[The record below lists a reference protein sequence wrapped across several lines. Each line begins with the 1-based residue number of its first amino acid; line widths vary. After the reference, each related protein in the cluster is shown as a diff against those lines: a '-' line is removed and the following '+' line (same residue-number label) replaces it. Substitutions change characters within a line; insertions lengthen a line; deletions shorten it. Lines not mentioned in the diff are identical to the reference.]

1 MAAKVP
7 AKSILWTSRLRN
19 KYASPFAVPGVMF
32 ATWART
38 ASASGSMRPTA
49 ATVSSDV
56 FFEVNTP
63 SSNMAFKAADGA
75 VAWP

>member
-1 MAAKVP
+1 MAARVP
-7 AKSILWTSRLRN
+7 TKSILWTSRLRN
-19 KYASPFAVPGVMF
+19 RYASPFAEPGVML
-32 ATWART
+32 ATWTRT

-49 ATVSSDV
+49 ATVSSGA

-63 SSNMAFKAADGA
+63 SSNIACKAADGA